1 MKIKSTYLSH
11 VFDRDFKI
19 TDYLVEEEG
28 DLESLRK
35 FLGFESG
42 GDLKELVQY
51 VFFRFE
57 PNHKVYRTKFA
68 RDQFR
73 SIVLSRLKDYCPLLC
88 DVIANTEEYRWK
100 FLSYR
105 QKNIAKFRVG
115 REFEVKVKED

>member
-51 VFFRFE
+51 VFFVL
-57 PNHKVYRTKFA
+57 NQTT
-68 RDQFR
+68 R
-73 SIVLSRLKDYCPLLC
+73 SIELSLHEISS
-88 DVIANTEEYRWK
+88 V
-100 FLSYR
+100 
-105 QKNIAKFRVG
+105 Q
-115 REFEVKVKED
+115 